1 VRPLGI
7 APRQGLKKNGRSQGC
22 NRCVVDAGEPRFDS
36 QTGYRNTAAVFRRR
50 ERLTGRSS
58 YKMASGRKQI
68 IGNPRVGTNHTYT
81 LNGTLMRDVL
91 VEGQWITVSTGEPLK
106 TRAA

>member
-1 VRPLGI
+1 M
-7 APRQGLKKNGRSQGC
+7 QLKQPCKAVQ
-22 NRCVVDAGEPRFDS
+22 
-36 QTGYRNTAAVFRRR
+36 TAAVTVAVRRV
-50 ERLTGRSS
+50 
-58 YKMASGRKQI
+58 
-68 IGNPRVGTNHTYT
+68 NPCGGTTHTYT